1 MRFADFQMIHLT
13 WIVGLII
20 AFLIWRKGK
29 KNQLRE
35 KFAEKKLFDEISDN
49 LFKQNEWLKIFLVA
63 LICIF
68 SVIALMRPQWGFQWQ
83 EIKREG
89 LNILVAIDTSKS
101 MLTDDVKPNRLA
113 RSKLAVR
120 DLVRKL
126 EGDRIGLIAFAG
138 TGFLVC
144 PLTIDYQGF
153 LLTLDN
159 INTNT
164 IPQGG
169 TSISTAIK
177 EAMRS
182 YKKTKGKYK
191 SMIIITDGEDLEG
204 DVLALAKEASK
215 EGIKIFTIGIGTK
228 EGELIRV
235 PNKQGGFEFVK
246 DKDGNFVKSRLNE
259 RLLQELALV
268 TDGVYVQA
276 TGAQF
281 GLEYIYDNYLSKMEK
296 QEIKTTMEKRYH
308 DRFQIPLAI
317 AFILLCGF
325 SIISTRKDK

>member
-1 MRFADFQMIHLT
+1 MRFADFQMIHLI

-20 AFLIWRKGK
+20 AFLIWRKSK
-29 KNQLRE
+29 KDQLRE
-35 KFAEKKLFDEISDN
+35 KFADKKLFDEISDN

-83 EIKREG
+83 EVKREG
-89 LNILVAIDTSKS
+89 LNIIVAIDTSKS

-120 DLVRKL
+120 DLVKKL
-126 EGDRIGLIAFAG
+126 EGDRIGLIAFSG

-204 DVLALAKEASK
+204 DVLELAKEASK

-281 GLEYIYDNYLSKMEK
+281 GLEYIYNNYLSKMEK
-296 QEIKTTMEKRYH
+296 QEIKTTMEKRYY